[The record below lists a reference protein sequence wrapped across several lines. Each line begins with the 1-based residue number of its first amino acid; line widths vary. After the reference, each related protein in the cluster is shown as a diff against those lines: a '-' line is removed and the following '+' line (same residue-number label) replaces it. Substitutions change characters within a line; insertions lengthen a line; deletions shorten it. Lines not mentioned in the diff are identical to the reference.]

1 MFEGLTPNIGESV
14 NLVTTDDDVL
24 VGFTFSEPELVLD
37 LLKSMG
43 LETVSVDWA
52 LGEKRGKAKWE
63 VGAVTLAFSWPDSVT
78 GLNTTLTGCLQS
90 SNQSLEISFVNDSQ
104 TQQSA

>member
-1 MFEGLTPNIGESV
+1 MFEGLTPNNGESV

-63 VGAVTLAFSWPDSVT
+63 VGAVTLAFSWPDDHPPIYVP
-78 GLNTTLTGCLQS
+78 G
-90 SNQSLEISFVNDSQ
+90 
-104 TQQSA
+104 

>member
-1 MFEGLTPNIGESV
+1 MFEDLTSNIGESV
-14 NLVTTDDDVL
+14 NLVATDDDVL

-37 LLKSMG
+37 LLKSMS
-43 LETVSVDWA
+43 LETVSVDRA

-78 GLNTTLTGCLQS
+78 GLNTTLTGSLQS
-90 SNQSLEISFVNDSQ
+90 SNQSLEISFVNDSPTQ
-104 TQQSA
+104 TSD

>member
-1 MFEGLTPNIGESV
+1 MFEDLTSNIGESV

-43 LETVSVDWA
+43 LETVSVDRA
-52 LGEKRGKAKWE
+52 FGEKRGKAKWE

-90 SNQSLEISFVNDSQ
+90 SNQSLEISFVNDSPTQ
-104 TQQSA
+104 TSD

>member
-1 MFEGLTPNIGESV
+1 MFEDLTSNIGESV
-14 NLVTTDDDVL
+14 NLVATDDDVL

-78 GLNTTLTGCLQS
+78 GLNTTLTGVFATCD
-90 SNQSLEISFVNDSQ
+90 EIPAFEIHFTRD
-104 TQQSA
+104 

>member
-1 MFEGLTPNIGESV
+1 MFEDLTSNTGESV
-14 NLVTTDDDVL
+14 NLVATDDDVL

-37 LLKSMG
+37 LLKSMS
-43 LETVSVDWA
+43 LETVSVDRA

-78 GLNTTLTGCLQS
+78 GVNTTLTGCLQS
-90 SNQSLEISFVNDSQ
+90 SNQSLEISFVNDSPTQ
-104 TQQSA
+104 TSD

>member
-1 MFEGLTPNIGESV
+1 MFEDLTADIGESV
-14 NLVTTDDDVL
+14 NLVATDDDVL

-37 LLKSMG
+37 LLKSMS
-43 LETVSVDWA
+43 LETVSVDRA
-52 LGEKRGKAKWE
+52 FGEKRGKAKWE

-90 SNQSLEISFVNDSQ
+90 SNQSLEISFVNDSPTQ
-104 TQQSA
+104 TSD

>member
-1 MFEGLTPNIGESV
+1 MLEGLTPNIGESV

-78 GLNTTLTGCLQS
+78 GLNTTLTGSLQS
-90 SNQSLEISFVNDSQ
+90 SNQSLEISFVNDSPTQ
-104 TQQSA
+104 TSA

>member
-1 MFEGLTPNIGESV
+1 MFEDLTSNIGESV
-14 NLVTTDDDVL
+14 NLVATDDDVL

-90 SNQSLEISFVNDSQ
+90 SNQSLEISFVNDSPTQ
-104 TQQSA
+104 TSD

>member
-1 MFEGLTPNIGESV
+1 MA
-14 NLVTTDDDVL
+14 TDDDVL

-37 LLKSMG
+37 LLKSMSP
-43 LETVSVDWA
+43 ETVSVDRA

-78 GLNTTLTGCLQS
+78 GLNTTLTGSLQS
-90 SNQSLEISFVNDSQ
+90 SNQSLEISFVNDSPTQ
-104 TQQSA
+104 TSD